1 MLNVKKFN
9 TGFVAEASASEE
21 AGMSVHI
28 VTAGDLAAV
37 GLMAYDP
44 DEGPQGCLISVA
56 HNQYDV
62 RTNVRTCLADVA
74 HWAVTHLSG
83 WDAREALE
91 AVGEA
96 MEVLH

>member
-1 MLNVKKFN
+1 MLNVKKFDN
-9 TGFVAEASASEE
+9 GIIAEASASEE
-21 AGMSVHI
+21 ATMSVHI
-28 VTAGDLAAV
+28 VTAGDLAAA

-44 DEGPQGCLISVA
+44 DEGPQGCLVSVS
-56 HNQYDV
+56 HNMFDIK
-62 RTNVRTCLADVA
+62 TNLRTCLADVA
-74 HWAVTHLSG
+74 HWAVNHLSG